1 MFGKPRSSIPVA
13 GKTSIPV
20 KRTAQAT
27 STTGRSTAASASSSI
42 PVASRVSGKR
52 FEPLGFYYGNVS
64 RVSCLKDYRSSVHG
78 HTKRSSNDWTLDNR
92 RTEVSKQTRCSWK
105 QMVMGTVERITVLKL
120 FAFSRFLN
128 LSHSGTRQ
136 NGFKTSQNDVF

>member
-1 MFGKPRSSIPVA
+1 MFGKPRSSLPVA

-52 FEPLGFYYGNVS
+52 FKALGFYFWKVS
-64 RVSCLKDYRSSVHG
+64 RVSCLKDYRSNVHG
-78 HTKRSSNDWTLDNR
+78 HTKRTSND
-92 RTEVSKQTRCSWK
+92 
-105 QMVMGTVERITVLKL
+105 
-120 FAFSRFLN
+120 
-128 LSHSGTRQ
+128 
-136 NGFKTSQNDVF
+136 